1 MTGYSGFKLLPA
13 ACMKIMILS
22 KWSEN
27 TVELDSYLIVANYFC
42 NLSSELHSD
51 GEYVGDILIS
61 LIRLN
66 QFSIQLHQG
75 LSKNVI
81 LTDPVSI

>member
-1 MTGYSGFKLLPA
+1 MTGYSGFKLLPD
-13 ACMKIMILS
+13 ACCILHDSYNMKMMILS
-22 KWSEN
+22 KWSDN
-27 TVELDSYLIVANYFC
+27 TVEFNSYLIVANYFC

-75 LSKNVI
+75 LSNI
-81 LTDPVSI
+81 